1 MLWGFP
7 AGSDGKESAS
17 SVGDLG
23 SVPGSERSPGEGNG
37 NPLRYSC
44 LENFIDRGA
53 RWATVHGVTKSW
65 TQLSDFHFHFSL
77 WIGRLLSFPLNLLSN
92 MSCCFT
98 FSTILKWEFLNLVML
113 SYNTH
118 YLLLLNIRALLSL
131 IFLGYS
137 GEGKHSRMIQRKP
150 HDVHAFAQSWNFV
163 ILSYIQGVT
172 YFSKEEQFSLSLQC
186 KKSGQNTENLTWI
199 RTFRWEEVVK
209 ALASQEIKQ
218 ATQLDEASR
227 TTDLS

>member
-1 MLWGFP
+1 MAFSVAPMVKNLP
-7 AGSDGKESAS
+7 AVWETWVWSLGGKIPWRKNGYPPSILAWRIPWTEE
-17 SVGDLG
+17 
-23 SVPGSERSPGEGNG
+23 PGR
-37 NPLRYSC
+37 
-44 LENFIDRGA
+44 
-53 RWATVHGVTKSW
+53 ATVHGVAKSW

-77 WIGRLLSFPLNLLSN
+77 WIGRLLSFPLNVLSN

-98 FSTILKWEFLNLVML
+98 FSTILKWEFLNLVVL
-113 SYNTH
+113 SYNTN

-150 HDVHAFAQSWNFV
+150 HDVHAFARSWNFV
-163 ILSYIQGVT
+163 ILSYIQGLT

-186 KKSGQNTENLTWI
+186 KKSGQNTDNLTWI

-218 ATQLDEASR
+218 ATQLDGASR